1 VTTDSRYTNTLPAGL
16 DGGDLGGPRKELA
29 PPQPSLSDYSVVA
42 ALGTLMDPPVNVVK
56 HALHGWIESGA
67 IAPNLAKPVQDA
79 LAELHR
85 LSQNS
90 QLLARVAEGRRRQ
103 SHEQINLD
111 SVVKRALD
119 ERVALMQHRGV
130 ELHRS
135 IKPVAVLTD
144 LDLLTSLVLAAI
156 DCTARPGT
164 RLFVLLEVKN
174 WPAHALLSLRTT
186 RAVVVTGRPEHTHD
200 EPDPL
205 NWHLLTEIARA
216 LGVTVTS
223 TGSEDERTLTL
234 EFAHTVKQLEGLT
247 ATEMDS
253 GAESWG
259 STPSHALAGNRV
271 LVVTSDTSLGE
282 DAKSICRA
290 MGLMV
295 DSVPTSLAATR
306 YCEMEPPQLIVLD
319 ERLHDKQFDQ
329 LRADLLKAEPNF
341 PFIEIGQDNGTLSI
355 SSWTGDSM
363 TRVTRKEMASQ
374 LPQALTLEF
383 AKIL

>member
-1 VTTDSRYTNTLPAGL
+1 MTTDSRYTNTLPAGL
-16 DGGDLGGPRKELA
+16 DAGDLGGPRKEPA

-42 ALGTLMDPPVNVVK
+42 ALGTLMDPPVNVAK

-90 QLLARVAEGRRRQ
+90 QLLARVAEGRWRQ

-119 ERVALMQHRGV
+119 ERVALMQHRGI

-144 LDLLTSLVLAAI
+144 LDLLTHLILAAI

-234 EFAHTVKQLEGLT
+234 EFVHTKQLDGLT

-259 STPSHALAGNRV
+259 STPSHAMAGNRV
-271 LVVTSDTSLGE
+271 LVVTGDTNLGE

>member
-16 DGGDLGGPRKELA
+16 DAGDLGGPRKEPA
-29 PPQPSLSDYSVVA
+29 PPEPSLSDYSVVA
-42 ALGTLMDPPVNVVK
+42 ALGTLMDPPVNVAK

-90 QLLARVAEGRRRQ
+90 QLLARVAEGRWRQ

-119 ERVALMQHRGV
+119 ERVALMQHRGI

-144 LDLLTSLVLAAI
+144 LDLLTHLILAAI

-223 TGSEDERTLTL
+223 TGSEEERTLTL
-234 EFAHTVKQLEGLT
+234 EFVHTKQLDGLT

-259 STPSHALAGNRV
+259 STPSHAMAGNRV
-271 LVVTSDTSLGE
+271 LVVTGDTNLGE

>member
-1 VTTDSRYTNTLPAGL
+1 MTTDSRYTNTLPAGL
-16 DGGDLGGPRKELA
+16 DAGDLGGPRKEPA
-29 PPQPSLSDYSVVA
+29 PPEPSLSDYSVVA
-42 ALGTLMDPPVNVVK
+42 ALGTLMDPPVNVAK

-90 QLLARVAEGRRRQ
+90 QLLARVAEGRWRQ

-119 ERVALMQHRGV
+119 ERVALMQHRGI

-144 LDLLTSLVLAAI
+144 LDLLTHLILAAI

-234 EFAHTVKQLEGLT
+234 EFVHTKQLDGLT

-259 STPSHALAGNRV
+259 STPSHAMAGNRV

-329 LRADLLKAEPNF
+329 LRADLLNAEPNF

>member
-16 DGGDLGGPRKELA
+16 DAGDLGGPRKEPA
-29 PPQPSLSDYSVVA
+29 PPEPSLSDYSVVA
-42 ALGTLMDPPVNVVK
+42 ALGTLMDPPVNVAK

-90 QLLARVAEGRRRQ
+90 QLLARVAEGRWRQ

-119 ERVALMQHRGV
+119 ERVALMQHRGI

-144 LDLLTSLVLAAI
+144 LDLLTHLILAAI

-234 EFAHTVKQLEGLT
+234 EFVHTKQLDGLT

-259 STPSHALAGNRV
+259 STPSHAMAGNRV
-271 LVVTSDTSLGE
+271 LVLTSDTSLGE

-329 LRADLLKAEPNF
+329 LRADLLNAEPNF

>member
-1 VTTDSRYTNTLPAGL
+1 MTTDSRYTNTLPAGL
-16 DGGDLGGPRKELA
+16 DAGDLGGPRKEPA
-29 PPQPSLSDYSVVA
+29 PPEPSLSDYSVVA
-42 ALGTLMDPPVNVVK
+42 ALGTLMDPPVNVAK

-90 QLLARVAEGRRRQ
+90 QLLARVAEGRWRQ

-119 ERVALMQHRGV
+119 ERVALMQHRGI

-144 LDLLTSLVLAAI
+144 LDLLTHLILAAI

-234 EFAHTVKQLEGLT
+234 EFVHTKQLDGLT

-259 STPSHALAGNRV
+259 STPSHAMAGNRV

-290 MGLMV
+290 MGLLV

>member
-1 VTTDSRYTNTLPAGL
+1 MTTDSRYTNTLPAGL
-16 DGGDLGGPRKELA
+16 DAGDLGGPRKEPA
-29 PPQPSLSDYSVVA
+29 PPEPSLSDYSVVA
-42 ALGTLMDPPVNVVK
+42 ALGTLMDPPVNVAK

-90 QLLARVAEGRRRQ
+90 QLLARVAEGRWRQ

-119 ERVALMQHRGV
+119 ERVALMQHRGI

-144 LDLLTSLVLAAI
+144 LDLLTHLILAAI

-234 EFAHTVKQLEGLT
+234 EFVHTKQLDGLT

-259 STPSHALAGNRV
+259 STPSHAMAGNRV

-341 PFIEIGQDNGTLSI
+341 PFVEIGQDNGTLSI

-363 TRVTRKEMASQ
+363 TRVTRKEMTSQ

>member
-1 VTTDSRYTNTLPAGL
+1 
-16 DGGDLGGPRKELA
+16 
-29 PPQPSLSDYSVVA
+29 
-42 ALGTLMDPPVNVVK
+42 MDPPVNVAK

-90 QLLARVAEGRRRQ
+90 QLLARVAEGRWRQ

-119 ERVALMQHRGV
+119 ERVALMQHRGI

-144 LDLLTSLVLAAI
+144 LDLLTHLILAAI

-234 EFAHTVKQLEGLT
+234 EFVHTKQLDGLT

-259 STPSHALAGNRV
+259 STPSHAMAGNRV
-271 LVVTSDTSLGE
+271 LVLTSDTSLGE

>member
-16 DGGDLGGPRKELA
+16 DAGDLGGPRKEPA
-29 PPQPSLSDYSVVA
+29 PPEPSLSDYSVVA
-42 ALGTLMDPPVNVVK
+42 ALGTLMDPPVNVAK

-90 QLLARVAEGRRRQ
+90 QLLARVAEGRWRQ

-119 ERVALMQHRGV
+119 ERVALMQHRGI

-144 LDLLTSLVLAAI
+144 LDLLTHLILAAI

-234 EFAHTVKQLEGLT
+234 EFVHTKQLDGLT

-259 STPSHALAGNRV
+259 STPSHAMAGNRV

-341 PFIEIGQDNGTLSI
+341 PFVEIGQDNGTLSI

>member
-16 DGGDLGGPRKELA
+16 DAGDLGGPRKEPA
-29 PPQPSLSDYSVVA
+29 PPEPSLSDYSVVA
-42 ALGTLMDPPVNVVK
+42 ALGTLMDPPVNVAK

-90 QLLARVAEGRRRQ
+90 QLLARVAEGRWRQ

-119 ERVALMQHRGV
+119 ERVALMQHRGI

-144 LDLLTSLVLAAI
+144 LDLLTHLILAAI

-234 EFAHTVKQLEGLT
+234 EFVHTKQLDGLT

-259 STPSHALAGNRV
+259 STPSHAMAGNRV

>member
-16 DGGDLGGPRKELA
+16 DAGDLGGPRKEPA
-29 PPQPSLSDYSVVA
+29 PPEPSLSDYSVVA
-42 ALGTLMDPPVNVVK
+42 ALGTLMDPPVNVAK

-90 QLLARVAEGRRRQ
+90 QLLARVAEGRWRQ

-119 ERVALMQHRGV
+119 ERVALMQHRGI

-144 LDLLTSLVLAAI
+144 LDLLTHLILAAI

-234 EFAHTVKQLEGLT
+234 EFVHTKQLDGLT

-259 STPSHALAGNRV
+259 STPSHAMAGNRV
-271 LVVTSDTSLGE
+271 LVLTSDTSLGE

>member
-1 VTTDSRYTNTLPAGL
+1 MTTDSRYTNTLPAGL
-16 DGGDLGGPRKELA
+16 DAGDLRGPRKEPA
-29 PPQPSLSDYSVVA
+29 PPDPSLSDYSVVA
-42 ALGTLMDPPVNVVK
+42 ALGTLMDPPVNVAK
-56 HALHGWIESGA
+56 HTLHGWIESGA

-90 QLLARVAEGRRRQ
+90 QLLARVAEGRWRQ

-119 ERVALMQHRGV
+119 ERVALMQHRGI

-144 LDLLTSLVLAAI
+144 LDLLTHLILAAI

-234 EFAHTVKQLEGLT
+234 EFVHTKQLDGLT

-259 STPSHALAGNRV
+259 STPSHAMAGNRV
-271 LVVTSDTSLGE
+271 LVVTGDTSLGE

>member
-1 VTTDSRYTNTLPAGL
+1 MTTDSRYTNTLPAGL
-16 DGGDLGGPRKELA
+16 DAGDLGGPRKEPA
-29 PPQPSLSDYSVVA
+29 PPEPSLSDYSVVA
-42 ALGTLMDPPVNVVK
+42 ALGTLMDPPVNVAK

-90 QLLARVAEGRRRQ
+90 QLLARVAEGRWRQ

-119 ERVALMQHRGV
+119 ERVALMQHRGI

-144 LDLLTSLVLAAI
+144 LDLLTHLILAAI

-174 WPAHALLSLRTT
+174 WPAHALLSLRAT

-234 EFAHTVKQLEGLT
+234 EFVHTKQLDGLT

-259 STPSHALAGNRV
+259 STPSHAMAGNRV
-271 LVVTSDTSLGE
+271 LVVTGDTNLGE

>member
-16 DGGDLGGPRKELA
+16 DAGDLGGPRKEPA
-29 PPQPSLSDYSVVA
+29 PPEPSLSDYSVVA
-42 ALGTLMDPPVNVVK
+42 ALGTLMDPPVNVAK

-90 QLLARVAEGRRRQ
+90 QLLARVAEGRWRQ

-119 ERVALMQHRGV
+119 ERVALMQHRGI

-144 LDLLTSLVLAAI
+144 LDLLTHLILAAI

-205 NWHLLTEIARA
+205 SWHLLTEIARA

-234 EFAHTVKQLEGLT
+234 EFVHTKQLDGLT

-259 STPSHALAGNRV
+259 STPSHAMAGNRV
-271 LVVTSDTSLGE
+271 LVLTSDTSLGE

-329 LRADLLKAEPNF
+329 LRADLLNAEPNF

>member
-1 VTTDSRYTNTLPAGL
+1 MTTDSRYTNTLPAGL
-16 DGGDLGGPRKELA
+16 DAGDLGGPRKEPA
-29 PPQPSLSDYSVVA
+29 PPEPSLSDYSVVA
-42 ALGTLMDPPVNVVK
+42 ALGTLMDPPVNVAK

-90 QLLARVAEGRRRQ
+90 QLLARVAEGRWRQ

-119 ERVALMQHRGV
+119 ERVALMQHRGI

-144 LDLLTSLVLAAI
+144 LDLLTHLILAAI

-174 WPAHALLSLRTT
+174 WPAHALLSLRAT

-234 EFAHTVKQLEGLT
+234 EFVHTKQLDGLT

-259 STPSHALAGNRV
+259 STPSHAMAGNRV

>member
-1 VTTDSRYTNTLPAGL
+1 MTTDSRYTNTLPAGL
-16 DGGDLGGPRKELA
+16 DAGDLGGPRKEPA

-42 ALGTLMDPPVNVVK
+42 ALGTLMDPPVNVAK

-90 QLLARVAEGRRRQ
+90 QLLARVAEGRWRQ

-119 ERVALMQHRGV
+119 ERVALMQHRGI

-144 LDLLTSLVLAAI
+144 LDLLTHLILAAI

-234 EFAHTVKQLEGLT
+234 EFVHTKQLDGLT

-259 STPSHALAGNRV
+259 STPSHAMAGNRV
-271 LVVTSDTSLGE
+271 LVVTGDTNLGE

-341 PFIEIGQDNGTLSI
+341 PFVEIGQDNGTLSI